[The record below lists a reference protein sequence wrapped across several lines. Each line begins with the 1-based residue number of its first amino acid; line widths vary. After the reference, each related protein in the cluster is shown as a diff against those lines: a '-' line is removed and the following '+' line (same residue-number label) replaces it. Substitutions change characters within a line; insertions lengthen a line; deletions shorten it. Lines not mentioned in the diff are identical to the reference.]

1 MNSILCIVNPV
12 SGLKKSLKSYHDIEH
27 KIKEAGFS
35 PELLV
40 TEYSGHAMDFL
51 SKVKPNQFNRIFI
64 FGGDGTVNEV
74 INGLYRSDLLNDTPI
89 GVIPTGSGNSV
100 MHDIDCLDYVDAV
113 DRALQDNIQ
122 LMDVNKVIF
131 DDEVRLSVSIIG
143 WGMFSYANLLA
154 EQLRFLGTIRYDVA
168 SIIKLMQRSFYNAKV
183 TIDGENFDIEC
194 AFIVGCNS
202 IHTGKGMKAAPNGGF
217 FDNVMDI
224 FIVKNDVSR
233 MQLMNIFLKVFKGE
247 HIHLPYVH
255 MKKATFLK
263 IDALGESL
271 FNLDGDLIKSSKV
284 TTEVIPKA
292 IKLLV

>member
-27 KIKEAGFS
+27 KIKEVGFS

-51 SKVKPNQFNRIFI
+51 SKAKPNQFNRVFI

-74 INGLYRSDLLNDTPI
+74 INGLYRADLLNDTPI

-122 LMDVNKVIF
+122 LMDVNKVVF
-131 DDEVRLSVSIIG
+131 DNEVRLSVSIIG

-183 TIDGENFDIEC
+183 TIDSESFDIKC

-217 FDNVMDI
+217 FDSVMDI

-247 HIHLPYVH
+247 QILLPYVH
-255 MKKATFLK
+255 MKKATSLK

>member
-12 SGLKKSLKSYHDIEH
+12 SGLKKSLKSYHNIEN
-27 KIKEAGFS
+27 KIKESGFS
-35 PELLV
+35 PELFV
-40 TEYSGHAMDFL
+40 TEHSGHAMDFL
-51 SKVKPNQFNRIFI
+51 SKIKRNQFNRVFI

-74 INGLYRSDLLNDTPI
+74 INGLYRADLLNDIPI
-89 GVIPTGSGNSV
+89 AVIPTGSGNSV

-113 DRALQDNIQ
+113 NRALEDNIQ

-131 DDEVRLSVSIIG
+131 DNEVRLSVSIIG

-154 EQLRFLGTIRYDVA
+154 EQLRFLGTIRYDVS
-168 SIIKLMQRSFYNAKV
+168 SIIKLMQRSFYDAQV
-183 TIDGENFDIEC
+183 TIDGKTFDIGC

-202 IHTGKGMKAAPNGGF
+202 VHTGKGMKAAPNGGF

-247 HIHLPYVH
+247 HIDLPYVH
-255 MKKATFLK
+255 MQKATSLK
-263 IDALGESL
+263 IDALGDSL
-271 FNLDGDLIKSSKV
+271 FNLDGDLIESSKV
-284 TTEVIPKA
+284 SVEVVPKL

>member
-27 KIKEAGFS
+27 KIKEVGFS

-51 SKVKPNQFNRIFI
+51 SKAKPNQFNRVFI

-74 INGLYRSDLLNDTPI
+74 INGLYRADLLNDTPI

-122 LMDVNKVIF
+122 LMDVNKVVF
-131 DDEVRLSVSIIG
+131 DNEVRLSVSIIG

-202 IHTGKGMKAAPNGGF
+202 VHTGKGMKAAPNGGF
-217 FDNVMDI
+217 FDSVMDI

-255 MKKATFLK
+255 MEKATSLK

>member
-27 KIKEAGFS
+27 KIKEVGFS

-51 SKVKPNQFNRIFI
+51 SKAKPNQFNRVFI

-74 INGLYRSDLLNDTPI
+74 INGLYRADLLNDTPI

-113 DRALQDNIQ
+113 DRALQNNIQ
-122 LMDVNKVIF
+122 LMDVNKVVF

-183 TIDGENFDIEC
+183 TIDSETFDIEC

-217 FDNVMDI
+217 FDSVMDI

-255 MKKATFLK
+255 MKKATSLK

>member
-51 SKVKPNQFNRIFI
+51 SKIKPNQFNRVFI

-74 INGLYRSDLLNDTPI
+74 INGLYRADLLNDTPI

-113 DRALQDNIQ
+113 DRALQNNIQ
-122 LMDVNKVIF
+122 LMDVNKVVF

-183 TIDGENFDIEC
+183 TIDSETFDIEC

-217 FDNVMDI
+217 FDSVMDI
-224 FIVKNDVSR
+224 FIVINY
-233 MQLMNIFLKVFKGE
+233 I
-247 HIHLPYVH
+247 
-255 MKKATFLK
+255 
-263 IDALGESL
+263 
-271 FNLDGDLIKSSKV
+271 
-284 TTEVIPKA
+284 
-292 IKLLV
+292 

>member
-51 SKVKPNQFNRIFI
+51 SKAKPNQFNRVFI

-74 INGLYRSDLLNDTPI
+74 INGLYRADLLNDTPI

-122 LMDVNKVIF
+122 LMDVNKVVF
-131 DDEVRLSVSIIG
+131 DNEVRLSVSIIG

-183 TIDGENFDIEC
+183 TIDSETFDIEC

-217 FDNVMDI
+217 FDSVMDI

-255 MKKATFLK
+255 MKKATSLK

>member
-1 MNSILCIVNPV
+1 MNSILCTVNPV

-51 SKVKPNQFNRIFI
+51 SKAKPNQFNRVFI

-74 INGLYRSDLLNDTPI
+74 INGLYRADLLNDTPI

-113 DRALQDNIQ
+113 DRALQNNIQ
-122 LMDVNKVIF
+122 LMDVNKVVF

-183 TIDGENFDIEC
+183 TIDSETFDIEC

-217 FDNVMDI
+217 FDSVMDI

-255 MKKATFLK
+255 MKKATSLK

>member
-51 SKVKPNQFNRIFI
+51 SKAKPNQFNRVFI

-74 INGLYRSDLLNDTPI
+74 INGLYRADLLNDTPI

-122 LMDVNKVIF
+122 LMDVNKVVF
-131 DDEVRLSVSIIG
+131 DNEVRLSVSIIG

-183 TIDGENFDIEC
+183 TIDSESFDIKC

-217 FDNVMDI
+217 FDSVMDI

>member
-51 SKVKPNQFNRIFI
+51 SKIKPNQFNRVFI

-74 INGLYRSDLLNDTPI
+74 INGLYRADLLNDTPI

-122 LMDVNKVIF
+122 LMDVNKVI
-131 DDEVRLSVSIIG
+131 
-143 WGMFSYANLLA
+143 
-154 EQLRFLGTIRYDVA
+154 
-168 SIIKLMQRSFYNAKV
+168 LM
-183 TIDGENFDIEC
+183 
-194 AFIVGCNS
+194 
-202 IHTGKGMKAAPNGGF
+202 MKC
-217 FDNVMDI
+217 V
-224 FIVKNDVSR
+224 
-233 MQLMNIFLKVFKGE
+233 
-247 HIHLPYVH
+247 
-255 MKKATFLK
+255 
-263 IDALGESL
+263 
-271 FNLDGDLIKSSKV
+271 
-284 TTEVIPKA
+284 
-292 IKLLV
+292 

>member
-51 SKVKPNQFNRIFI
+51 SKAKPNQFNRVFI

-74 INGLYRSDLLNDTPI
+74 INGLYRADLLNDTPI

-113 DRALQDNIQ
+113 DRALQNNIQ
-122 LMDVNKVIF
+122 LMDVNKVVS

-183 TIDGENFDIEC
+183 TIDSETFDIEC

-217 FDNVMDI
+217 FDSVMDI

-255 MKKATFLK
+255 MKKATSLK

>member
-51 SKVKPNQFNRIFI
+51 SKAKPNQFNRVFI

-74 INGLYRSDLLNDTPI
+74 INGLYRADLLNDTPI

-122 LMDVNKVIF
+122 LMDVNKVVF
-131 DDEVRLSVSIIG
+131 DNEVRLSVSIIG

-183 TIDGENFDIEC
+183 TIDSESFDIKC
-194 AFIVGCNS
+194 AFIVGGNS

-217 FDNVMDI
+217 FNSVMDI

-255 MKKATFLK
+255 MKKATSLK

>member
-51 SKVKPNQFNRIFI
+51 SKAKPNQFIRVFI
-64 FGGDGTVNEV
+64 FGGAGTVNEV
-74 INGLYRSDLLNDTPI
+74 INGLYRADLLNDTPI

-122 LMDVNKVIF
+122 LMDVNKVVF
-131 DDEVRLSVSIIG
+131 DNEVRLSVSIIG

-168 SIIKLMQRSFYNAKV
+168 SIIKLMQRSFYDAQI
-183 TIDGENFDIEC
+183 TIDGKTFDIEC

-247 HIHLPYVH
+247 HIDLPYVH
-255 MKKATFLK
+255 MQKATSLK
-263 IDALGESL
+263 IDALVDSL
-271 FNLDGDLIKSSKV
+271 FNLDGDIIESSKV
-284 TTEVIPKA
+284 SVEVIPKA

>member
-51 SKVKPNQFNRIFI
+51 SKIKPNQFNRVFI

-74 INGLYRSDLLNDTPI
+74 INGLYRADLLNDTPI

-113 DRALQDNIQ
+113 DRALQNNIQ
-122 LMDVNKVIF
+122 LMDVNKVVF

-183 TIDGENFDIEC
+183 TIDSETFDIEC

-217 FDNVMDI
+217 FDSVMDI